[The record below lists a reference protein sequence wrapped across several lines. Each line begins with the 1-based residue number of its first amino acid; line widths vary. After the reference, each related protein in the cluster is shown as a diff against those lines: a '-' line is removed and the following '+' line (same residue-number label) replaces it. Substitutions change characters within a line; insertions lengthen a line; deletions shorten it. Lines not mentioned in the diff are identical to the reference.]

1 MLGAAEWGAGRAVL
15 GVMRG
20 RAGSLARAATQ
31 RFNAAM
37 KRRDSMAED
46 GKQIKKSRMFVGS
59 RQGID
64 GGWGIEKPATSRPK
78 RKD

>member
-1 MLGAAEWGAGRAVL
+1 ML

-20 RAGSLARAATQ
+20 RARSLARAATQ
-31 RFNAAM
+31 RIKAATS
-37 KRRDSMAED
+37 RRASMSED
-46 GKQIKKSRMFVGS
+46 DKQIKKSRMFVGS

>member
-1 MLGAAEWGAGRAVL
+1 
-15 GVMRG
+15 
-20 RAGSLARAATQ
+20 
-31 RFNAAM
+31 
-37 KRRDSMAED
+37 MAED
-46 GKQIKKSRMFVGS
+46 DKQIKKSRRFVGS

>member
-1 MLGAAEWGAGRAVL
+1 
-15 GVMRG
+15 
-20 RAGSLARAATQ
+20 
-31 RFNAAM
+31 
-37 KRRDSMAED
+37 MAED